1 MPPIDSIVAS
11 IPYTVQ
17 TTWGFASSVLGTV
30 VSAILTSLMTIFFA
44 VYFSLDGNS
53 FRDRFLELVP
63 ESYRSEIKELLSR
76 IRRMWGSYF
85 RGQFT
90 LGIIIGTAIWFMGSI
105 IGLPGAFAI
114 GVFTG
119 MMEVLPSLGPIIASF
134 PAMTVALVQGS
145 NVFEMSNFNFMIL
158 VLVLYTIIQQ
168 IEANFLIPKILGNA
182 VELHPIVVMT
192 AVVVGMT
199 TGGVLG
205 ALVATPIT
213 ASCKILVLYIYAK
226 ILKQEPFLDSDEP
239 LDRLPDLKKR
249 VKSTQR
255 KLSRVWQH
263 LMKQRKLE

>member
-1 MPPIDSIVAS
+1 
-11 IPYTVQ
+11 
-17 TTWGFASSVLGTV
+17 
-30 VSAILTSLMTIFFA
+30 MTIFFA